1 MTEEGS
7 LKIKDVKKQ
16 VTRTMKALGEI
27 FTQSN
32 EMVRIGQENCELE
45 MKRS

>member
-7 LKIKDVKKQ
+7 LKIKMLRN
-16 VTRTMKALGEI
+16 VTRTTKALGEI

-32 EMVRIGQENCELE
+32 EMVRIGQENRELE